1 MRNRKELEKLL
12 GTETIPKLNE
22 FIDEGKI
29 TRNHLR
35 EMAGEMGVIVT
46 FNGFD
51 KDPFTPAFAL
61 SAMLDKETLKLLCQC
76 HIFDYT

>member
-22 FIDEGKI
+22 FIDDGTI
-29 TRNHLR
+29 DRDHLR

-46 FNGFD
+46 FNGFND
-51 KDPFTPAFAL
+51 KDDYGL
-61 SAMLDKETLKLLCQC
+61 SLCTV
-76 HIFDYT
+76 HSRYESNIFYSYDIIR